1 MTNNIDFSKARS
13 LVYADQLANVETMH
27 SLQKVSEEIKK
38 AMAVVEGYKK
48 KVEDLQPP
56 IVNGQPWYKLPFGKA
71 SVSEFNK
78 TLESFSSFV
87 QETFKTIADTQNCQN
102 ENDMNICR
110 LIGLL
115 AMAEANAFE
124 KLNEVALDIKELST
138 EDEESAKQ
146 LKELEKSFLQSL
158 DDTSI
163 DSEKK
168 KEQISR
174 LIKYVTC
181 FAENKTK
188 KIRNISLKLSEI
200 YKRLDKY
207 CTTQDSWIEEAK
219 GEIDYWQQ
227 ELNKSLSETKDN
239 LFTTLQTTIKEKNT
253 ELDER
258 FGKMRICFEESI
270 TKQDAKIDK
279 EIKQQNEKIEI
290 SYKAVDDKI
299 AEYKLIIDEQDKTI
313 KDQDKVI
320 QEQCTTIS
328 LLAKKVNFAL
338 SISVLSIVSFA
349 GFLLY
354 FWFVL

>member
-13 LVYADQLANVETMH
+13 LVYADQLANIETMH

-71 SVSEFNK
+71 SVSEVNK

-163 DSEKK
+163 DSEKRMNRFLVLLSMLLVS
-168 KEQISR
+168 Q
-174 LIKYVTC
+174 
-181 FAENKTK
+181 
-188 KIRNISLKLSEI
+188 KIR
-200 YKRLDKY
+200 
-207 CTTQDSWIEEAK
+207 Q
-219 GEIDYWQQ
+219 
-227 ELNKSLSETKDN
+227 
-239 LFTTLQTTIKEKNT
+239 
-253 ELDER
+253 
-258 FGKMRICFEESI
+258 
-270 TKQDAKIDK
+270 
-279 EIKQQNEKIEI
+279 
-290 SYKAVDDKI
+290 
-299 AEYKLIIDEQDKTI
+299 
-313 KDQDKVI
+313 
-320 QEQCTTIS
+320 
-328 LLAKKVNFAL
+328 KK
-338 SISVLSIVSFA
+338 
-349 GFLLY
+349 
-354 FWFVL
+354 